1 MKLPDPPYL
10 LRILRSSTLVWLLT
24 RVTYALV
31 LIIGVLFFPLLS
43 LEEGIQSALH
53 PPWLLRLMLVVL
65 TAGLVQLDRRRAHE
79 HLLQANFGVPAVWF
93 SATSLVAAGLAD
105 LTVQALLRLS

>member
-1 MKLPDPPYL
+1 MKLPYPPCL
-10 LRILRSSTLVWLLT
+10 LRLLRSSMLVWFMT
-24 RVTYALV
+24 RATYALV
-31 LIIGVLFFPLLS
+31 LIFGVLFFRFLS

-53 PPWLLRLMLVVL
+53 PPGLLRLLLVGL
-65 TAGLVQLDRRRAHE
+65 TAVLVHLDRRRTHE

-105 LTVQALLRLS
+105 LTVQALLRVS